1 MLRRTLL
8 GGLPAL
14 MLSAALLP
22 HGAMAQTAAASVDAP
37 VTISFYNYNLASAG
51 LGGDA
56 TRKLI
61 AEFMEANP
69 NITVEGVAVG
79 SQDMAS
85 RLQADMAA
93 NRIPDVAQV
102 VFDSL
107 AFVAGNLG
115 AVALEDAIPADEL
128 AAHFD
133 GMIPAGL
140 NLGVLDDKTYAL
152 AYTFSTPVLFYNADL
167 FVEAGLDPDNPPRN
181 WQEVREAAAAIH
193 EATGAG
199 GFNGSL
205 AGGGAAGFD
214 WALQGVLLSNG
225 GGVLSDDRTTLT
237 FDDPATIGAVQML
250 RDLHEA
256 GVYENMPSEVMIE
269 QMNSGRMGMLLTTSA
284 QQNTLI
290 RAAEGQYDL
299 RVAAMP
305 GFGDRPA
312 VPTNSGSGLVILSE
326 DPVKQRAAFELM
338 KFLTSERGYTI
349 ITSEIGYLPL
359 RPSIVDDPA
368 YLADWVEANPLVR
381 PNLAQLERMQP
392 WAAYPGQSYRQ
403 IARIF
408 LDAVEL
414 AVFGGADVEQTLA
427 AAQSQAQSLMPR

>member
-22 HGAMAQTAAASVDAP
+22 HTAMAQTAAPSVDAP

-51 LGGDA
+51 LGGEA

-69 NITVEGVAVG
+69 NIIVEGVAVG

-107 AFVAGNLG
+107 AFVADNLG

-128 AAHFD
+128 AAHFE

-140 NLGVLDDKTYAL
+140 NLGRLDDKTYAL

-181 WQEVREAAAAIH
+181 WQEVRDAAAAIA
-193 EATGAG
+193 ETTGAG

-225 GGVLSDDRTTLT
+225 GGVLSDDRATLT
-237 FDDPATIGAVQML
+237 FDDPATIEAVQML

-256 GVYENMPSEVMIE
+256 GIYENMPSEVMIE

-305 GFGDRPA
+305 GFGDRAA

-414 AVFGGADVEQTLA
+414 AVFGGADVEQTLT

>member
-22 HGAMAQTAAASVDAP
+22 HTAMAQTAAPSVDAP

-51 LGGDA
+51 LGGEA

-69 NITVEGVAVG
+69 NIIVEGVAVG

-107 AFVAGNLG
+107 AFVADNLG

-128 AAHFD
+128 AAHFE

-140 NLGVLDDKTYAL
+140 NLGRLDDKTYAL

-181 WQEVREAAAAIH
+181 WQDVRDAAAAIA
-193 EATGAG
+193 ETTGAG

-225 GGVLSDDRTTLT
+225 GGVLSDDRATLT
-237 FDDPATIGAVQML
+237 FDDPATIEAVQML

-256 GVYENMPSEVMIE
+256 GIYENMPSEVMIE